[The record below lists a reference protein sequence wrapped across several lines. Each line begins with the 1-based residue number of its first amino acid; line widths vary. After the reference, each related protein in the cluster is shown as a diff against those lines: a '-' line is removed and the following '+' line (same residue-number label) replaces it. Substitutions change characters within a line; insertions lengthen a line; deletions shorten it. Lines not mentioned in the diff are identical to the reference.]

1 MALVSPGVQV
11 TVTDEAQYLPTA
23 IGSVPFVVIATE
35 QDKLINGFT
44 AVGTTKANAGKIYG
58 ITSQREL
65 TTIFGTPKFRRST
78 ADTPLHGDELNEYGL
93 MAAYSALGI
102 GNRVWV
108 VRADI
113 DLSDLV
119 GTSIRPRGYVLNNTN
134 WLDLT
139 NTEWGIYEFNDA
151 LPNSDSPFVR
161 KAPHVLNSANF
172 LTSSSPYEPLP
183 TVGDIGDYAVV
194 TLDPSE
200 YSVFYKHEGGAWAPV
215 GSAGWVANIPQAVST
230 RTTVSAQLATSG
242 SIAAGSTFTLNG
254 NLVTINAVV
263 NSMTQLKS
271 EIDTDMLGVSTPNG
285 TIASIAVTN
294 QGSGYVTAPVV
305 TISGADGAGATAV
318 AVLGTGANADKVVSY
333 TITNPGSGYTSV
345 SISVAAEFK
354 TTATATATLTADAV
368 DSITVTGQGKGYL
381 TAPTVTIGGDGNGA
395 TAVAVLGTGAQA
407 GEIVSIT
414 VTAGGSG
421 YTAATVTIDAPTPG
435 VTATATGTIGTSM
448 VGAIPGVRVAVSS
461 LDRLQFFAD
470 ATAKSTGGSA
480 DGKIKLTD
488 GINSPLTKLGF
499 FGSPPPVPSN
509 TNSTNTG
516 TMNSIGV
523 SWNWDTV
530 NQRWHQASYTFNPAS
545 VAHAPFTQA
554 PSWRREQFNTSTP
567 RPAGSVWVK
576 TSAEGRGV
584 NLVYKRYNN
593 ISNAWV
599 DQAGKVYSSAYTA
612 IYDLDRAGG
621 GLNINVGSIFVMR
634 TPKSGSGNN
643 NVAFRVYT
651 AKTKGQV
658 KVTGTTTTVTSLAQG
673 QAFTLKASQL
683 DGTVS
688 TNTCTIGVIGSSG
701 TFDQQKAFVKSI
713 QDQNIPNI
721 SAIVESSGAVSI
733 IHRSGGI
740 ISLANTSG
748 TPLVHVG
755 FTTAT
760 PGVLADIGGA
770 NGDIHLSNWSLE
782 TVVRSATLPAADP
795 VDGTLWYYNDAASVD
810 IMIND
815 DSGWKGYR
823 NVVADAR
830 GFNLTLTDPK
840 GVIVSASEPV
850 SQQDGAVLQ
859 SGDLWLDTSDLEN
872 YPKLNRYNKITGTW
886 TLINTA
892 DRVSQNGIIF
902 ADARWDSDG
911 TTDPVTGT
919 LPSIASLLTSNYI
932 DQDAPDFRLYP
943 RGALLFNTRR
953 SGYTVKKF
961 VSNYFNAVSFPDLPA
976 VPGAGAVLPTARSSW
991 ISEVGYK
998 VSGQP
1003 KMGKHAQR
1011 NEIVAAMK
1019 AALDSNTDLRE
1030 EGYNFN
1036 LLAAPN
1042 YPELIPNLSALNRDR
1057 GETGF
1062 IIGDLSI
1069 VLPNTT
1075 AELINYDS
1083 TEIVTGNP
1091 YLAVYYPSAL
1101 TNDLTGNDIAV
1112 PASHMMLRTFLY
1124 NDQVSYPWFAPAGT
1138 RRGLIDNALAIG
1150 YVNSNT
1156 GSFVRTGINNA
1167 LRDTLYERRI
1177 NPITLLN
1184 GVGIVAYGQKTRNS
1198 AISNAGSSLDRINV
1212 ARLVNYLRTI
1222 MGGVANQ
1229 FIFEP
1234 NDKITRDQIKTAI
1247 ESLLNDLVAKRGL
1260 YDYLVVCDDT
1270 NNTSDRIARNELYV
1284 DIAIEPMKAVEFIYI
1299 PIRLKNPGTIGG
1311 SAATTET

>member
-11 TVTDEAQYLPTA
+11 TVTDEAQYLPTS

-65 TTIFGTPKFRRST
+65 TNIFGAPVFRRST

-102 GNRVWV
+102 GNRAWV
-108 VRADI
+108 LRADI
-113 DLSDLV
+113 DLADLV
-119 GTSIRPRGYVLNNTN
+119 GTSVRPRGYLPNKTN
-134 WLDLT
+134 WLDLA
-139 NTEWGIYEFNDA
+139 NTEWGIYEFSDA
-151 LPNSDSPFVR
+151 LPNTDSPFIR
-161 KAPHVLNSANF
+161 KAPHVINTLD
-172 LTSSSPYEPLP
+172 LTESTSPFAPLP
-183 TVGDIGDYAVV
+183 TVGDKGDYAVV
-194 TLDPSE
+194 TLESSQ
-200 YSVFYKHEGGAWAPV
+200 YTVYYKHEGGAWAPV
-215 GSAGWVANIPQAVST
+215 GSNAWVANIPQAVST
-230 RTTVSAQLATSG
+230 RTSVSAQLATTG
-242 SIAAGSTFTLNG
+242 NIAAGSTFSING
-254 NLVTINAVV
+254 SLVTINAVV
-263 NSMTQLKS
+263 NSMAQLKS
-271 EIDTDMLGVSTPNG
+271 EIDTDMVGVVTPNG
-285 TIASIAVTN
+285 TIASITAAT
-294 QGSGYVTAPVV
+294 QGSGYVTAPAV
-305 TISGADGAGATAV
+305 TISGTGGSSATAI

-345 SISVAAEFK
+345 SISVAAEVK
-354 TTATATATLTADAV
+354 TTATATATLTAGAV
-368 DSITVTGQGKGYL
+368 TSITVTGQGKGYL
-381 TAPTVTIGGDGNGA
+381 TAPTVTIGGDGNSA

-407 GEIVSIT
+407 GEIVSIN
-414 VTAGGSG
+414 VTAGGTG
-421 YTAATVTIDAPTPG
+421 YSTATVTIAAPTPG
-435 VTATATGTIGTSM
+435 SAATATGTIGTSV
-448 VGAIPGVRVAVSS
+448 VGAVPGVRVTVSS

-470 ATAKSTGGSA
+470 PALAASTGGA
-480 DGKIKLTD
+480 VDGKIKLTD
-488 GINSPLTKLGF
+488 GVNSPLTRLGF
-499 FGSPPPVPSN
+499 FGAPPPTP
-509 TNSTNTG
+509 TNTG
-516 TMNSIGV
+516 VAHTGVLSTIGV

-530 NQRWHQASYTFNPAS
+530 NQRWHQASYTFNPAA
-545 VAHAPFTQA
+545 VAHAPFTQS
-554 PSWRREQFNTSTP
+554 PSWRREQYASSTP

-599 DQAGKVYSSAYTA
+599 EQAGKVYSSAYTA
-612 IYDLDRAGG
+612 IFDLDRTGG
-621 GLNINVGSIFVMR
+621 GLNINAGSIFVMR
-634 TPKSGSGNN
+634 TPRSGSGNN
-643 NVAFRVYT
+643 EVAFRVYT
-651 AKTKGQV
+651 QKVKGQM
-658 KVTGTTTTVTSLAQG
+658 KVTGSLTTVTLIATG
-673 QAFTLKASQL
+673 QSFTLKASQL
-683 DGTVS
+683 DGTIS
-688 TNTCTIGVIGSSG
+688 TNTCTIGTVGSSG
-701 TFDQQKAFVKSI
+701 TYDQQKAFVKAI
-713 QDQNIPNI
+713 QDQNIPNV
-721 SAIVESSGAVSI
+721 SAVVETSGAISI
-733 IHRSGGI
+733 LHRSGGI
-740 ISLANTSG
+740 ISLQNVTG
-748 TPLVHVG
+748 TPLSHAG

-760 PGVLADIGGA
+760 PGILADIGGA
-770 NGDIHLSNWSLE
+770 NGDIHLSNWSIE
-782 TVVRSATLPAADP
+782 TVIRSSSVPAADP
-795 VDGTLWYYNDAASVD
+795 VDGTLWYYDDAAAVD

-830 GFNLTLTDPK
+830 GYNLTLTDSK
-840 GVIVSASEPV
+840 GVIISASEPV
-850 SQQDGAVLQ
+850 SQQDGAALQ
-859 SGDLWLDTSDLEN
+859 SGDLWLDSGDLEN
-872 YPKLNRYNKITGTW
+872 YPKLYRFNRTSGTW
-886 TLINTA
+886 TLINNA

-902 ADARWDSDG
+902 ADARWDTDG
-911 TTDPVTGT
+911 STDPVTGT
-919 LPSIASLLTSNYI
+919 LPTVASLLGSNYV
-932 DQDAPDFRLYP
+932 DQDAPDYRLYP
-943 RGALLFNTRR
+943 RGTLLFNTRR
-953 SGYTVKKF
+953 SGFTVKKF

-976 VPGAGAVLPTARSSW
+976 VPGAGAVLPAAKSTW
-991 ISEVGYK
+991 ISDIGYK
-998 VSGQP
+998 SNNHP

-1011 NEIVAAMK
+1011 NEVVAAMK
-1019 AALDSNTDLRE
+1019 AAIDSNTDLRE

-1036 LLAAPN
+1036 LLTAPN

-1062 IIGDLSI
+1062 IISDMSM

-1075 AELINYDS
+1075 NEIINYDA
-1083 TEIVTGNP
+1083 TEIVTGTP

-1124 NDQVSYPWFAPAGT
+1124 NDQVAYPWFAPAGT
-1138 RRGLIDNALAIG
+1138 RRGLVDNALAIG
-1150 YVNSNT
+1150 YVDSDS
-1156 GSFVRTGINNA
+1156 GLFMRTGINNA

-1198 AISNAGSSLDRINV
+1198 AGSSLDRINV

-1222 MGGVANQ
+1222 LGGVANQ

-1234 NDKITRDQIKTAI
+1234 NDKITRDQIKTVI

-1311 SAATTET
+1311 SAATT